1 MEVFHMVNNLPLAT
15 STTDVHDNTLD
26 NLKRIKGIGEGVE
39 TRLNQAGIL
48 SFAQLAAASPEQIS
62 DILTDMIGMSPQK
75 VGEQDWIGQAKQLS
89 AEVEADE
96 ETNIPAS
103 SSDQQHY
110 ETFSVKLLVD
120 DDKQVRRTN
129 IVHVQKGE
137 EENWAGWDE
146 QRLIAFVVEH
156 AALTITTSKTTLQM
170 NVESVP
176 ATQADIFSPPVEIMQ
191 FSIDTVNVSEAGI
204 HGISNIIATDQ
215 NWSVRLDWSIPGS
228 ELISGSWQVKAYL
241 ESIGPGNGTDENE
254 YALPGINLPIIPNET
269 SYSGELNFK
278 AGDIAS
284 GIYWL
289 VVTIASENAMK
300 NQSGKLVQVYLTGF
314 AEKSMLQF
322 YKRQ

>member
-1 MEVFHMVNNLPLAT
+1 MEVFHMVSNSPLMSSA
-15 STTDVHDNTLD
+15 SDIHEAFDD
-26 NLKRIKGIGEGVE
+26 LKRIKGIGAGVE

-48 SFAQLAAASPEQIS
+48 SFAQLAASTPEEIS
-62 DILTDMIGMSPQK
+62 GILADMIGMSPQK
-75 VGEQDWIGQAKQLS
+75 INDQDWIGQAKQFS

-96 ETNIPAS
+96 AINIPAS

-156 AALTITTSKTTLQM
+156 AALTVPTSKTTLQM

-176 ATQADIFSPPVEIMQ
+176 ATKADIASPPVEITR
-191 FSIDTVNVSEAGI
+191 FLIDTANTVVNGTE
-204 HGISNIIATDQ
+204 SNIFATDQ
-215 NWSVRLDWSIPGS
+215 DWSIQLEWTS
-228 ELISGSWQVKAYL
+228 SADELITGTWQVKAYL
-241 ESIGPGNGTDENE
+241 ESIGPGNGVDENE
-254 YALPGINLPIIPNET
+254 YAFPGISLPIIPNET
-269 SYSGELNFK
+269 SYSGELKFK
-278 AGDIAS
+278 AGEIAP

-289 VVTIASENAMK
+289 VVTITSENAK
-300 NQSGKLVQVYLTGF
+300 KKQSGKLLPVYLTGF

>member
-1 MEVFHMVNNLPLAT
+1 MVNNRPLAT
-15 STTDVHDNTLD
+15 STTDIHDNALD
-26 NLKRIKGIGEGVE
+26 DLKRIKGIGEGVE
-39 TRLNQAGIL
+39 TRLNRAGVL
-48 SFAQLAAASPEQIS
+48 SFAQLAASSPKQIS
-62 DILTDMIGMSPQK
+62 NMLADMIGMSPQK
-75 VGEQDWIGQAKQLS
+75 IEDQDWIGQAKQFS
-89 AEVEADE
+89 AQVEADE
-96 ETNIPAS
+96 AIKIPMSPA
-103 SSDQQHY
+103 DQQHY

-156 AALTITTSKTTLQM
+156 AALTDTNSKTTLQM

-176 ATQADIFSPPVEIMQ
+176 ASQAEILSPPVEIMH
-191 FSIDTVNVSEAGI
+191 FSIDTVNISEAGI
-204 HGISNIIATDQ
+204 SGTSNIITTDQ
-215 NWSVRLDWSIPGS
+215 NWSVRLDWSLPGS

-241 ESIGPGNGTDENE
+241 ESIGPGNGLHNNE
-254 YALPGINLPIIPNET
+254 YAFPGISLPIISKKD
-269 SYSGELNFK
+269 SYSGTLNFN
-278 AGDIAS
+278 AGDIAP

-289 VVTIASENAMK
+289 VVTITSENAIK
-300 NQSGKLVQVYLTGF
+300 NQSGKPVPVYLTGF

>member
-1 MEVFHMVNNLPLAT
+1 MSSA
-15 STTDVHDNTLD
+15 SDIHDAFD
-26 NLKRIKGIGEGVE
+26 DLKRIKGIGAGVE

-48 SFAQLAAASPEQIS
+48 SFAQMAASTPEEIS
-62 DILTDMIGMSPQK
+62 GILADMIGMSPQK
-75 VGEQDWIGQAKQLS
+75 INDQDWIGQAKQFS
-89 AEVEADE
+89 AEVEADDAI
-96 ETNIPAS
+96 NISAS

-156 AALTITTSKTTLQM
+156 AALTVTTSKTTLQM

-176 ATQADIFSPPVEIMQ
+176 ATQADILSPPAEITH
-191 FSIDTVNVSEAGI
+191 FDIETVNVREVGNR
-204 HGISNIIATDQ
+204 GTSNIIATEQ
-215 NWSVRLDWSIPGS
+215 DWSIQLKWILPDN
-228 ELISGSWQVKAYL
+228 ELISGNWQVKAYL
-241 ESIGPGNGTDENE
+241 ESMGPGNGVDDNE
-254 YALPGINLPIIPNET
+254 YAFPGISLPIIPNKN
-269 SYSGELNFK
+269 SYSDELNFN
-278 AGDIAS
+278 AGDIAP

-289 VVTIASENAMK
+289 VVTITSENAMK
-300 NQSGKLVQVYLTGF
+300 QQTGKLVPVYLTGF